1 MGVKPSTAI
10 IPEKNLIN
18 NAIVRFNNL
27 KLKQNKVKKN
37 DTNVID
43 FDNFD
48 KYLYLNEGDFL

>member
-1 MGVKPSTAI
+1 MGVKPPTAI
-10 IPEKNLIN
+10 IPEKNVIN

-37 DTNVID
+37 DSDVIN

-48 KYLYLNEGDFL
+48 KYLYLI